1 MESKLNQLLKKWP
14 RGTVATAA
22 WLEQQG
28 VYRQLS
34 RRYAVSGWLQSL
46 GHGAFLRNRRLVR
59 VL

>member
-34 RRYAVSGWLQSL
+34 RRYAAYFGQSDQ
-46 GHGAFLRNRRLVR
+46 RIRL
-59 VL
+59 